1 MYLPLNVYFFFFSGF
16 GSNNSYT
23 SSVDSTYHHHHGN
36 KYSSTNQSFDHK
48 SLDDQLKELD
58 SQLLNKVNSTVAE
71 SPYTDSVSDVV
82 YLF

>member
-1 MYLPLNVYFFFFSGF
+1 MSVYYLFFFMFWVYLFLGF

-23 SSVDSTYHHHHGN
+23 SSVDSTYHHHHSN

-58 SQLLNKVNSTVAE
+58 SQLLNKVNST
-71 SPYTDSVSDVV
+71 DSVSDVV

>member
-1 MYLPLNVYFFFFSGF
+1 MSYLFTKSSICLGF

-23 SSVDSTYHHHHGN
+23 SSVDSTYHHHGN
-36 KYSSTNQSFDHK
+36 KYSSANQSFDHK

-71 SPYTDSVSDVV
+71 SSYSGSVSDVV

>member
-1 MYLPLNVYFFFFSGF
+1 MSVFLIFFYVFLGF

-23 SSVDSTYHHHHGN
+23 SSVDSTYHHHHSN
-36 KYSSTNQSFDHK
+36 KYSSANQSFDHK

-58 SQLLNKVNSTVAE
+58 SQLLNKVNST
-71 SPYTDSVSDVV
+71 DSVSDVV

>member
-1 MYLPLNVYFFFFSGF
+1 MFYKVLCFSLGF

-71 SPYTDSVSDVV
+71 SSYTDSVSDVV